1 MVYDSDSFLAFLFF
15 LGIGLLEREK
25 REKREKRE
33 IGAIDP
39 SIHWF
44 IRVLS

>member
-1 MVYDSDSFLAFLFF
+1 MVYDRDSFLAFLFF

-25 REKREKRE
+25 REKRE